1 MNMYRRA
8 FFILATVSA
17 VLLPAAARAADMGPL
32 STLRLELINEERI
45 TSGTV
50 GIAVRDL
57 ATGMTSGI
65 NLDSVM
71 PAASTIKVPVMVEVF
86 RQMSLGRFDLQ
97 QQVTLLARDRD
108 WGSGDLC
115 DAAPGTRYS
124 VSSLLRVMIDESD
137 NTATNMLI
145 RLVGRDNVNTTMKSL
160 GLHHTF
166 LKTDVRTA
174 TENVRFALR
183 TTPHDMV
190 SLMDL
195 LAHDQL
201 VDPWSSRAMISILT
215 AQQHNGLLP
224 APLPKGTS
232 IAHKT
237 GSLHDTLNDVG
248 IVYHDEEPYAIA
260 VMTTHW
266 STLATGR
273 VFIHRI
279 SRMAYQTFSEFAHWR
294 ELEGLPAFQPDLANL
309 SDPIGPA
316 AQQQPAAAVPA
327 SGLPAEQLAPPPE
340 AVSAGDDT

>member
-1 MNMYRRA
+1 MFRRA
-8 FFILATVSA
+8 FFILSA
-17 VLLPAAARAADMGPL
+17 AYVLIAPQTAAASDMGPL
-32 STLRLELINEERI
+32 SALRVQLMNAERA
-45 TSGTV
+45 TGGTV

-57 ATGMTSGI
+57 ATGMTAGV
-65 NLDSVM
+65 NLDAVM

-97 QQVTLLARDRD
+97 RQVTLLPRDRD

-115 DAAPGTRYS
+115 DAAAGTSYP

-145 RLVGRDNVNTTMKSL
+145 RLVGRDNVNITMKSL

-166 LKTDVRTA
+166 LRTDVRTS
-174 TENVRFALR
+174 TDYVRIALR
-183 TTPHDMV
+183 TTANDMV
-190 SLMDL
+190 TLMDM
-195 LAHDQL
+195 LAHEKL

-266 STLATGR
+266 PALSTGR
-273 VFIHRI
+273 VFIHRV
-279 SRMAYQTFSEFAHWR
+279 SRMAYQTFSEFARWR
-294 ELEGLPAFQPDLANL
+294 ELEGFPAFQRDLGSL
-309 SDPIGPA
+309 SDPLVTPAQQSAPATPQAPA
-316 AQQQPAAAVPA
+316 A
-327 SGLPAEQLAPPPE
+327 QLAPPPE
-340 AVSAGDDT
+340 AVQAGDD